1 MEDIVKAIEHL
12 AEKTWVD
19 YALVVVPI
27 LISLLAV
34 VISIVTARKQSKMQ
48 NDGFCFQLY
57 ERRWGVYESIDK
69 ILCSVG
75 REAKVCDEDI
85 AKFHYASHNA
95 RFLFDQDMADFCEKT
110 RDLLIELRTVG
121 KKVEWNINHQS
132 NDLNHADWCDK
143 ESELLLRVSNQQQ
156 QLKSIVAN
164 YISFSEYKIQK

>member
-1 MEDIVKAIEHL
+1 MWEWIIENLSWICPLIITILFSVLNVIVAKSNLKIA
-12 AEKTWVD
+12 KQ
-19 YALVVVPI
+19 
-27 LISLLAV
+27 
-34 VISIVTARKQSKMQ
+34 QSKMQ

-95 RFLFDQDMADFCEKT
+95 RFLFDQDMVDFCEKT

-121 KKVEWNINHQS
+121 KTVEWNINHQS
-132 NDLNHADWCDK
+132 DDPNHANLCDK

>member
-1 MEDIVKAIEHL
+1 MWEWIIENLSWICPLIITILFSVLNVIVAKSNLKIA
-12 AEKTWVD
+12 KQ
-19 YALVVVPI
+19 
-27 LISLLAV
+27 
-34 VISIVTARKQSKMQ
+34 QSKMQ

-95 RFLFDQDMADFCEKT
+95 RFLFDQDMVDFCEKT

-121 KKVEWNINHQS
+121 KTVEWNINHQS
-132 NDLNHADWCDK
+132 DGSNHANLCEK
-143 ESELLLRVSNQQQ
+143 EAELISSIAGQQQ
-156 QLKSIVAN
+156 QLKDIVEK
-164 YISFSEYKIQK
+164 YISFSEYKVKSN

>member
-1 MEDIVKAIEHL
+1 MWEWIIENLSWICPLIITILFSVLNVIVAKSNLKIA
-12 AEKTWVD
+12 KQ
-19 YALVVVPI
+19 
-27 LISLLAV
+27 
-34 VISIVTARKQSKMQ
+34 QSKMQ

-132 NDLNHADWCDK
+132 DDSNPANLCEK
-143 ESELLLRVSNQQQ
+143 EAELISIISSQQQ
-156 QLKSIVAN
+156 QLKDIVEK
-164 YISFSEYKIQK
+164 YISFSEYKVKK

>member
-1 MEDIVKAIEHL
+1 MWEWIIENLSWICPLIITILFSVLNVIVAKSNLKIA
-12 AEKTWVD
+12 KQ
-19 YALVVVPI
+19 
-27 LISLLAV
+27 
-34 VISIVTARKQSKMQ
+34 QSKMQ

-110 RDLLIELRTVG
+110 RDLLIKLRTVG
-121 KKVEWNINHQS
+121 KQVDWNINHQS
-132 NDLNHADWCDK
+132 DDSNHANLCEK
-143 ESELLLRVSNQQQ
+143 EAELISIISSQQQ
-156 QLKSIVAN
+156 QLKDIVEK
-164 YISFSEYKIQK
+164 YISFSEYKVKK

>member
-1 MEDIVKAIEHL
+1 MWEWIIENLSWICPLIITILFSVLNVIVAKSNLKIANQ
-12 AEKTWVD
+12 
-19 YALVVVPI
+19 
-27 LISLLAV
+27 
-34 VISIVTARKQSKMQ
+34 QSKMQ

-69 ILCSVG
+69 ILCFVG

-121 KKVEWNINHQS
+121 KKVAWNINHQS

-143 ESELLLRVSNQQQ
+143 EAELISSIAGQQQ
-156 QLKSIVAN
+156 QLKDIVEK
-164 YISFSEYKIQK
+164 YISFSEYKVKK